1 MDDEARHLIFIAVDA
16 TLWMHEWVSP
26 ANHFNEGPQPWRAV
40 FVMPVEAV
48 DDGAALY
55 VHRVD
60 GDLIGMF
67 SNIAYPLDTV
77 VQRVCLAHERWLEHQ
92 VGFDSQVVLFQIGH
106 GAVP

>member
-1 MDDEARHLIFIAVDA
+1 MDDKARHLILIAVHP
-16 TLWMHEWVSP
+16 TLRMHEWVGP
-26 ANHFNEGPQPWRAV
+26 ANHFNEGPQPRWAV

-67 SNIAYPLDTV
+67 SHIAYPLDTV
-77 VQRVCLAHERWLEHQ
+77 VQRICLAHEGRLEHQ
-92 VGFDSQVVLFQIGH
+92 VGFDSQVVLFQISH